1 MEKKTKEDY
10 LRRNYGSPYGF
21 ILSFI
26 LLITM
31 TIFPASPVHAYRR
44 GYNPGTDCKYA
55 TVRHAISLYDSPG
68 GGDIGIIPEFTG
80 IKVINREGSWY
91 EVVFRYKKAYKY
103 GWISKDEYDYDCLEY
118 DGRDKQP
125 IADGLY
131 RFTRIDP
138 GQDILS
144 INPFLESLD
153 QFKVTNL
160 RYIFRICYDDHG
172 LYYIK
177 NNLTDRYMA
186 SSASDRKNY
195 GPGSS
200 MRPVVRWVASQKNAG
215 KFHLYRDGMGYV
227 ITDRATGLCLCLTSD
242 GVPGFEQNK
251 KDLWR
256 AVRTRPVT
264 EKANLRDYVQYDG
277 EWASFHYGEGKHR
290 RTSSDNFTT
299 SGCGIFATV
308 NAIYSVTG
316 HFPDPYELADYAVKH
331 YYRIEGSGTDSGFF
345 EAAADAFGEK
355 YGFTFAGTGESLKKL
370 RRRLKAG
377 QTAITHVPGHYVTIV
392 DYNPKTKKY
401 LLLDPHYLP
410 KRKTGPYGDWVSAQT
425 LSEDTLYTYNF
436 YFYEKTY

>member
-1 MEKKTKEDY
+1 MRKK
-10 LRRNYGSPYGF
+10 YGSPYGSIYISIIIF
-21 ILSFI
+21 I
-26 LLITM
+26 ITL
-31 TIFPASPVHAYRR
+31 TYFAAVPVHAYRR

-68 GGDIGIIPEFTG
+68 GSDIGYIPDFTG
-80 IKVINREGSWY
+80 IKVINQEGSWY
-91 EVVFRYKKAYKY
+91 EVVFRRKKSYRI

-131 RFTRIDP
+131 RFTRIYP
-138 GQDILS
+138 EQNILDT
-144 INPFLESLD
+144 NPFLEALE
-153 QFKVTNL
+153 QGKVTNL
-160 RYIFRICYDDHG
+160 RYIFQISYDDHG

-177 NNLTDRYMA
+177 NNITGLYMA
-186 SSASDRKNY
+186 GSESDEKNF

-200 MRPVVRWVASQKNAG
+200 MRPVVKWVSSRDKAG
-215 KFHLYRDGMGYV
+215 KFHLYRRDSGYV
-227 ITDRATGLCLCLTSD
+227 ISDRLTGLSLCLTSD
-242 GVPGFEQNK
+242 GIPGFEQNK
-251 KDLWR
+251 TDLWR

-277 EWASFHYGEGKHR
+277 EWASFHYGEGRHR
-290 RTSSDNFTT
+290 QTSSDNFTT

-316 HFPDPYELADYAVKH
+316 HFPDPYEMADYAVKH
-331 YYRIEGSGTDSGFF
+331 YFRIEGSGTDSGFF
-345 EAAADAFGEK
+345 QAAAEAFGEK

-370 RRRLKAG
+370 RQRLNAG

-392 DYNPKTKKY
+392 DYNPRTKKY

-410 KRKTGPYGDWVSAQT
+410 KRKTGPYGDWVSAKT
-425 LSEDTLYTYNF
+425 LTEDNLYAYNF